1 MQGDL
6 KDLKTFSKAL
16 TTFIAEYPSI
26 WKVHEETGSLVHSSG
41 PLEKKTRHLIQ
52 LGMAAAA
59 QLRGAI
65 RSHAAQAY
73 EAGATSEE
81 IYQTVLLSLN
91 TLGFPKMIMT
101 YSLVKELIDRMRTE

>member
-1 MQGDL
+1 
-6 KDLKTFSKAL
+6 LKTFSKSL
-16 TTFIAEYPSI
+16 TAFIAEYPSI
-26 WKVHEETGSLVHSSG
+26 WKAHEKTGSLVHGSG
-41 PLEKKTRHLIQ
+41 PLDKKTRHLIQ

-73 EAGATSEE
+73 EAGATTEE
-81 IYQTVLLSLN
+81 IYQTILLSLN

-101 YSLVKELIDRMRTE
+101 YSLVKELIERLKKE